1 MATDVIEA
9 VDCPAVRL
17 WLGFEPNAMMLPPVH
32 AGDAVGYDF
41 HAVWERDHYAHYD
54 AWVQKRV
61 PWIAKLEK
69 AQRLEIKRRRN
80 EVTAGDAPSRRTS
93 ATPGA
98 PQSMAFSASFR
109 GLVVGGGGAENA
121 AADTAADGKEG
132 SGSGSGSESGS
143 ERRRS
148 IAMLVHLKKNLARLR
163 QVRRALLLD
172 PVPVPVPVPLSHTR
186 LVRTPWRRQTA
197 TVAEDGDIADPAADG
212 TTASTVPSAGTTPE
226 GSPKPS
232 PRGVGVSMSSG
243 GGPSAPIMM
252 RQKSEVAR
260 GRERTVAEAVGVP
273 STETEYHIGG
283 GKVVHIN
290 GQDLITNW
298 AQVRSCLRPSL
309 LAPPP

>member
-1 MATDVIEA
+1 MATDVVEA

-54 AWVQKRV
+54 SWVQKRV

-80 EVTAGDAPSRRTS
+80 ELTAGDAPSRRTS

-98 PQSMAFSASFR
+98 TQSMLFSASYR

-172 PVPVPVPVPLSHTR
+172 PVPVPALFPSLSHTSR
-186 LVRTPWRRQTA
+186 SH
-197 TVAEDGDIADPAADG
+197 TVATTDGDGGGRRRYRRPESGRDDRVDRPVRRHHARGVAQALPAGRRREQQRRRPVGPHHDASKERGGQEPGADG
-212 TTASTVPSAGTTPE
+212 
-226 GSPKPS
+226 
-232 PRGVGVSMSSG
+232 RGG
-243 GGPSAPIMM
+243 
-252 RQKSEVAR
+252 R
-260 GRERTVAEAVGVP
+260 GRP
-273 STETEYHIGG
+273 
-283 GKVVHIN
+283 VH
-290 GQDLITNW
+290 GD
-298 AQVRSCLRPSL
+298 
-309 LAPPP
+309 